1 MCGPFMT
8 FPYDIGEETGGQDI
22 QDAESHSD
30 AADFGVITGSKDCIG
45 DEEKDE
51 DAKGPWHDSM

>member
-1 MCGPFMT
+1 MA
-8 FPYDIGEETGGQDI
+8 FPYDIGEETGAQGI

-30 AADFGVITGSKDCIG
+30 AADFGVMTGSKDCIG